1 LHVDSETGRAVYRSP
16 AIRRDIMRATCE
28 FTCCYTGRLDLEGRS
43 CGFRGTYTECVNHEE
58 EGGTC
63 ASRTCACPSEGC
75 QWDGPMFRRHS
86 HLLVCEYKGL
96 QKCASCGRRSRPH
109 DLDYMR
115 KWEEDDHG
123 LFECIGGQVSCPL
136 CTWRG
141 SREDLVVHLPEAH
154 ASVRRA
160 MAKQQY
166 VMIPDVGRCQWAAGF
181 VEEDTFA
188 QGVAGEYDITDTT
201 PAFAHLITLGACE
214 GPGRGCCTILLR
226 GIRRNGG
233 GGAVPLHTITVHA
246 VRWDTPRR
254 GRDEVLNTWDTHEL
268 RPPAE
273 EDWIK
278 LQIERADGTV
288 ACIQLPVRNL
298 TAWPDHNQ
306 GLERTFRNREQ
317 GINVEWLPREG
328 PVVPTQRQVAR
339 CVVSFHRS
347 GNE

>member
-1 LHVDSETGRAVYRSP
+1 
-16 AIRRDIMRATCE
+16 M
-28 FTCCYTGRLDLEGRS
+28 
-43 CGFRGTYTECVNHEE
+43 
-58 EGGTC
+58 
-63 ASRTCACPSEGC
+63 
-75 QWDGPMFRRHS
+75 
-86 HLLVCEYKGL
+86 
-96 QKCASCGRRSRPH
+96 
-109 DLDYMR
+109 
-115 KWEEDDHG
+115 
-123 LFECIGGQVSCPL
+123 
-136 CTWRG
+136 
-141 SREDLVVHLPEAH
+141 
-154 ASVRRA
+154 
-160 MAKQQY
+160 
-166 VMIPDVGRCQWAAGF
+166 
-181 VEEDTFA
+181 
-188 QGVAGEYDITDTT
+188 
-201 PAFAHLITLGACE
+201 
-214 GPGRGCCTILLR
+214 
-226 GIRRNGG
+226 
-233 GGAVPLHTITVHA
+233 HTITVHA